1 VHNPFRGI
9 ILPET
14 AIDIYLRNYNYSYTF
29 LDANNSISLFIV
41 PLSSQ
46 IIKKTRTIK
55 DSRKNAY
62 FNSNHATASQFV
74 DCMWQHIDA
83 GGFNDFS

>member
-1 VHNPFRGI
+1 M
-9 ILPET
+9 
-14 AIDIYLRNYNYSYTF
+14 
-29 LDANNSISLFIV
+29 

-46 IIKKTRTIK
+46 KIKKTRTIK
-55 DSRKNAY
+55 DSRENAY

>member
-1 VHNPFRGI
+1 MFQLCFHTVKDVHNPFRGI

-14 AIDIYLRNYNYSYTF
+14 AIDTYLRNYNYSYTF

-46 IIKKTRTIK
+46 IIKKREPSKILEKMLILTPTIRPIH
-55 DSRKNAY
+55 S
-62 FNSNHATASQFV
+62 V
-74 DCMWQHIDA
+74 
-83 GGFNDFS
+83 